1 VSRRVREALLGYAL
15 VLPAL
20 LVFGTFI
27 FYPFVRTAWLGL
39 FEQPLFGGDSTWVG
53 LDQYLDEWRSDDFR
67 NSLFVTVKFA
77 VFTVPVGISL
87 GVLLAVVGHQRLR
100 GIGVYRTIFSST
112 VATSIA
118 VASVLFFTLFN
129 QQLGVLTKLLN
140 REGETPVLD
149 DPRLA
154 FIAVCGVTIWQNLG
168 LSFIVISAGLQAVPD
183 ELLEAARVDGAGAFR
198 RFFRVTMP
206 LLSPTLLFAVVVGSI
221 LAFQAFAQVDLLTEG
236 GPGDRTNVLT
246 YAIKTTA
253 LGNPPDQGA
262 AAAYAMALFAITL
275 LLTVVQLRFLE
286 RRVTY
291 ER

>member
-1 VSRRVREALLGYAL
+1 MSRRVREALLGYAL

>member
-1 VSRRVREALLGYAL
+1 VREALLGYAL

>member
-1 VSRRVREALLGYAL
+1 MREALLGYAL

-27 FYPFVRTAWLGL
+27 FYPFLRTAWLGL
-39 FEQPLFGGDSTWVG
+39 YEQPLFGGDSTWVG
-53 LDQYLDEWRSDDFR
+53 LEQYLDEWGSEDFR

-77 VFTVPVGISL
+77 LFTVPVGISL
-87 GVLLAVVGHQRLR
+87 GVLLAVAGHQRLR
-100 GIGVYRTIFSST
+100 GIGIYRTIFSST

-129 QQLGVLTKLLN
+129 QQLGVLTKLLH

-183 ELLEAARVDGAGAFR
+183 DLLEAARVDGAGAFR